1 MLLLPAVVTQHEARD
16 VLRVFRESVAR
27 LSGGELVVDGA
38 ELQRF
43 DSSALAVVLEC
54 RRMAQAR
61 GWRFSVRR
69 LPDRL
74 VELARLYG
82 VAELFAAE
90 DPAPAR

>member
-27 LSGGELVVDGA
+27 LSAGELVVDGA

-43 DSSALAVVLEC
+43 DSAALALILEC
-54 RRMAQAR
+54 RRMAHAK

-69 LPDRL
+69 LPERL
-74 VELARLYG
+74 MELARLYG
-82 VAELFAAE
+82 VAELFQAEAA
-90 DPAPAR
+90 APVS